1 MTIRSERGKMAVVV
15 TALMA
20 SLLLQESGL
29 GQDKLMFNSGRV
41 VSCEILDYANGM
53 FSVRLEDGSL
63 NRAPV
68 NNVKR
73 IHFAT
78 LPPSKATEAAP
89 EQADSTLDSSASP
102 GSPDQIGEYTFRET
116 RWGMSKEEVIAIEG
130 PPAHEAEDSLTYE
143 TTLAGLKA
151 GIVYTF
157 VDGLLAQGGYVFME
171 SHYENNDYI
180 YDYSKI
186 NAYLSIKYG
195 KPSEEGHI
203 WYNKLF
209 QKKQDDWGLALR
221 LGYHSYL
228 TLWQAGN
235 TGIIHSL
242 QGQDHKIVHLIQYQE
257 KDIYERGRKNNLDSV
272 LDSL

>member
-1 MTIRSERGKMAVVV
+1 MTMRSKWEKIAVAV
-15 TALMA
+15 TVLMA
-20 SLLLQESGL
+20 PLLLQESGW
-29 GQDKLMFNSGRV
+29 GQDKLMFNSGRI

-78 LPPSKATEAAP
+78 LPPSKATEVAP

-102 GSPDQIGEYTFRET
+102 DQIGEFTFRGT

-130 PPAHEAEDSLTYE
+130 PPAHETADSLTYE
-143 TTLAGLKA
+143 TTLSGLKA

-157 VDGLLAQGGYVFME
+157 VEGLLAQGGYVFME
-171 SHYENNDYI
+171 SHIEKNDYI
-180 YDYSKI
+180 TDYSKI
-186 NAYLSIKYG
+186 AALLTIKYG
-195 KPSEEGHI
+195 KASQDAHI

-209 QKKQDDWGLALR
+209 KDKSDDWGLALS
-221 LGYHSYL
+221 LGHHTYL
-228 TLWQAGN
+228 TLWEAGN

-242 QGQDHKIVHLIQYQE
+242 QGKDREIAHLIQYQE
-257 KDIYERGRKNNLDSV
+257 KDLYERGRKNNLDSV